1 MEVEKVVEE
10 SKLEVVV
17 RILVVE
23 VRKPEVVGT
32 KLVVEEIVVV
42 GIELVVEVMRILYVA
57 ELVSPALE
65 MALVRKLVV
74 KRV

>member
-1 MEVEKVVEE
+1 MGVGRGLAEVEKVVEE
-10 SKLEVVV
+10 SKLEGVV

-32 KLVVEEIVVV
+32 ELVVEEIVVV

-65 MALVRKLVV
+65 MV
-74 KRV
+74 